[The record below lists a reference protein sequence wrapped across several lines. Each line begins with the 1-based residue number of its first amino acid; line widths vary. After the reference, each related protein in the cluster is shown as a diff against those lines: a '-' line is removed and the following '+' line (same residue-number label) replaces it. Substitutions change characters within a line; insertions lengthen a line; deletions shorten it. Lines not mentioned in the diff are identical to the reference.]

1 MTKPR
6 TNMIRLYCISC
17 EHLFEKERYVNSSN
31 AVACPKCKSASSV
44 VTSNHPFYK
53 GYKVMKY
60 LTEIERLDDGL
71 CPKCET
77 EVVAAKDV
85 DGHHDD
91 KHAVCPKCG
100 WEDDIY

>member
-1 MTKPR
+1 
-6 TNMIRLYCISC
+6 
-17 EHLFEKERYVNSSN
+17 
-31 AVACPKCKSASSV
+31 
-44 VTSNHPFYK
+44 
-53 GYKVMKY
+53 MKY